1 MDPPHRLSGRL
12 GQRTVVRGV
21 GSDDPAELSLGV
33 KTEFRF
39 CPSCGSELQSRRI
52 EDHDLPA
59 CPNCDFVAWK
69 GPKVAVALVARDWQ
83 GRVLLIRRGIPPGQ
97 GGWDFPGGY
106 VDDEEEPA
114 VSAVRE
120 CLEETGC
127 EAAVD
132 DLVGVFHVVAED
144 GALLVLAYDGRVIAG
159 VPTAT
164 PEAPELAWFEP
175 REIPPLVFSSHRRA
189 FQAWQARLALVS

>member
-1 MDPPHRLSGRL
+1 
-12 GQRTVVRGV
+12 
-21 GSDDPAELSLGV
+21 V

-39 CPSCGSELQSRRI
+39 CPSCGSELQSRWI

-59 CPNCDFVAWK
+59 CPSCDFVAWK
-69 GPKVAVALVARDWQ
+69 GPKVAVALVARDRQ

-97 GGWDFPGGY
+97 GGWAFPGGY
-106 VDDEEEPA
+106 VDGEEEPA

-132 DLVGVFHVVAED
+132 DLVGVFHVVTED
-144 GALLVLAYDGRVIAG
+144 GALVVLAYRGRLIHG
-159 VPTAT
+159 VPTPT
-164 PEAPELAWFEP
+164 VEASELAWFAP
-175 REIPPLVFSSHRRA
+175 REIPPLVFSTHRRA
-189 FQAWQARLALVS
+189 FRAWQAGLALVS